1 MREKEVARFICEKSV
16 RYFKLDLTLLKLKVA
31 HTGAQLFCFGEK
43 VLSIR

>member
-16 RYFKLDLTLLKLKVA
+16 RYFKLDLRLLKVA
-31 HTGAQLFCFGEK
+31 HTCTQLFYFGEK